1 MTPSRDH
8 DLSDLELARMIAG
21 VQVDPAWAS
30 ATPDEQL
37 AEVVHRLGENAA
49 ATFADARAALVADME
64 DHLLKLIDDAVP
76 DQ

>member
-1 MTPSRDH
+1 MSPSRDH
-8 DLSDLELARMIAG
+8 DLSDLELARVIAD
-21 VQVDPAWAS
+21 VQGDPAWAS

-64 DHLLKLIDDAVP
+64 DRLLKLIDDAAP

>member
-8 DLSDLELARMIAG
+8 DLSNLKLARAIAD
-21 VQVDPAWAS
+21 VQGDPAWAG

-49 ATFADARAALVADME
+49 AAFADARAALVADIE
-64 DHLLKLIDDAVP
+64 DRLLTTIDDAP
-76 DQ
+76 FDQ